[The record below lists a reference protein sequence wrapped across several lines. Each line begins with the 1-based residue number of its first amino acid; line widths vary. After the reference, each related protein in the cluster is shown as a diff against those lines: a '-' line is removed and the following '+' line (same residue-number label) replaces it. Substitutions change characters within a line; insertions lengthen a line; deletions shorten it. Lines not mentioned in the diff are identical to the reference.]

1 MSEVSVNNGEATS
14 APSTHTVTVEHALPQ
29 SSASGQG
36 AAAHRDSNHDRLEK
50 AYSAAT
56 SGGKLTNDVG
66 GVEARLTVDR
76 AQPGLADI
84 NGIPEGNFTGVD
96 YNKTI
101 SELPDDA
108 KKILANLRSDY
119 TKKTTEIA
127 AQRRELDAQR
137 EAMLS
142 SQAMRDLQ
150 AKASETPVDADPW
163 DAASFNNRIEQ
174 EVAKR
179 LNEVLKPMQE
189 ERASQQRRQKLAQF
203 KSENPDIETYKTEI
217 VEVLRSNEALSLE
230 QAYYFVKG
238 KNQTDAMRKQEQ
250 ELAAYKSAAKDYG
263 LKVSVGSVNSG
274 PLKPPAS
281 VKRDAYSIYKWMMA
295 NQKA

>member
-29 SSASGQG
+29 SSESGKT

-56 SGGKLTNDVG
+56 SGGKLTNDV
-66 GVEARLTVDR
+66 AAPLTVDR
-76 AQPGLADI
+76 LADI

-163 DAASFNNRIEQ
+163 DATSFNNRIEQ

-217 VEVLRSNEALSLE
+217 VEVLKSNEALSLE

>member
-1 MSEVSVNNGEATS
+1 MSDTSMNTGEAPA
-14 APSTHTVTVEHALPQ
+14 APTHTVTVEHALPQ
-29 SSASGQG
+29 SSESSKSP
-36 AAAHRDSNHDRLEK
+36 AAHRDSNHDRLEK

-56 SGGKLTNDVG
+56 SGGKLTNDI
-66 GVEARLTVDR
+66 AAPLTVDR
-76 AQPGLADI
+76 LADI

-137 EAMLS
+137 AAMLE

-163 DAASFNNRIEQ
+163 DATSFNNRIEQ

-179 LNEVLKPMQE
+179 LNQVLKPMQDE
-189 ERASQQRRQKLAQF
+189 YAGQQRRAKLDKF
-203 KSENPDIETYKTEI
+203 KSDNPDLETYKTEI
-217 VEVLRSNEALSLE
+217 VEVLKSNEALSLE

-238 KNQTDAMRKQEQ
+238 KNQTDTMRKQQE
-250 ELAAYKSAAKDYG
+250 ELAAYKDAARNYG
-263 LKVSVGSVNSG
+263 LKVSLGSVNSG

>member
-1 MSEVSVNNGEATS
+1 MNNGEATS
-14 APSTHTVTVEHALPQ
+14 APSTHTVTVEHELRQ
-29 SSASGQG
+29 SSESGKV

-56 SGGKLTNDVG
+56 SGGKLTNDV
-66 GVEARLTVDR
+66 AAPLTVDR
-76 AQPGLADI
+76 LADI

-163 DAASFNNRIEQ
+163 DATSFNNRIEQ

-217 VEVLRSNEALSLE
+217 VEVLKSNEALSLE

>member
-1 MSEVSVNNGEATS
+1 MSDTSMNNGEATS
-14 APSTHTVTVEHALPQ
+14 APSTHTVTVEHELRQ
-29 SSASGQG
+29 SSESGKV

-56 SGGKLTNDVG
+56 SGGKLTNDV
-66 GVEARLTVDR
+66 AAPLTVDR
-76 AQPGLADI
+76 LADI

-163 DAASFNNRIEQ
+163 DASSFNNRIEQ

-217 VEVLRSNEALSLE
+217 VEVLKSNEALSLE

>member
-1 MSEVSVNNGEATS
+1 MSEISVNNGEA
-14 APSTHTVTVEHALPQ
+14 PSVTPTHTVTVEHALPK
-29 SSASGQG
+29 SSESGKV

-56 SGGKLTNDVG
+56 SGGKLTNDV
-66 GVEARLTVDR
+66 AAPLTVDR
-76 AQPGLADI
+76 LADI

-163 DAASFNNRIEQ
+163 DAQSFNNRIEQ

-217 VEVLRSNEALSLE
+217 VEVLKSNEALSLE

-263 LKVSVGSVNSG
+263 LKVSIGSVNSG

>member
-1 MSEVSVNNGEATS
+1 MSEVSVNNGEAPS

-29 SSASGQG
+29 SSESGKT

-50 AYSAAT
+50 AYSVAT
-56 SGGKLTNDVG
+56 SGGKLTNDV
-66 GVEARLTVDR
+66 AAPLTVDR
-76 AQPGLADI
+76 LADI

-163 DAASFNNRIEQ
+163 DATSFNNRIEQ

-217 VEVLRSNEALSLE
+217 VEVLKSNEALSLE

>member
-14 APSTHTVTVEHALPQ
+14 ASSTHTVTVEHALPQ
-29 SSASGQG
+29 SSESGKT

-56 SGGKLTNDVG
+56 SGGKLTNDV
-66 GVEARLTVDR
+66 AAPLTVDR
-76 AQPGLADI
+76 LADI

-163 DAASFNNRIEQ
+163 DATSFNNRIEQ

-217 VEVLRSNEALSLE
+217 VEVLKSNEALSLE

>member
-1 MSEVSVNNGEATS
+1 MSEVSVNNGEASS

-29 SSASGQG
+29 SSESGKT

-56 SGGKLTNDVG
+56 SGGKLTNDV
-66 GVEARLTVDR
+66 AAPLTVDR
-76 AQPGLADI
+76 LADI

-163 DAASFNNRIEQ
+163 DATSFNNRIEQ

-217 VEVLRSNEALSLE
+217 VEVLKSNEALSLE

>member
-1 MSEVSVNNGEATS
+1 MNNGEAS
-14 APSTHTVTVEHALPQ
+14 GASPTHTVTVEHALPQ
-29 SSASGQG
+29 SSESSKAP
-36 AAAHRDSNHDRLEK
+36 AAHRDSNHDRLEK

-56 SGGKLTNDVG
+56 SGGKLTNDI
-66 GVEARLTVDR
+66 AAPLTVDR
-76 AQPGLADI
+76 LADI

-137 EAMLS
+137 AAMLE

-163 DAASFNNRIEQ
+163 DATSFNNRIEQ

-179 LNEVLKPMQE
+179 LNQVLKPMQDE
-189 ERASQQRRQKLAQF
+189 YAGQQRRAKLDKF
-203 KSENPDIETYKTEI
+203 KSDNPDLETYKTEI
-217 VEVLRSNEALSLE
+217 VEVLKSNEALSLE

-238 KNQTDAMRKQEQ
+238 KNQTDTMRKQQE
-250 ELAAYKSAAKDYG
+250 ELAAYKDAARNYG
-263 LKVSVGSVNSG
+263 LKVSLGSVNSG

>member
-1 MSEVSVNNGEATS
+1 MSDTSMNNGEATS
-14 APSTHTVTVEHALPQ
+14 APSTHTVTVEHELRQ
-29 SSASGQG
+29 SSESGKV

-56 SGGKLTNDVG
+56 SGGKLTNDV
-66 GVEARLTVDR
+66 AAPLTVDR
-76 AQPGLADI
+76 LADI

-163 DAASFNNRIEQ
+163 DATSFNNRIEQ

-217 VEVLRSNEALSLE
+217 VEVLKSNEALSLE

>member
-1 MSEVSVNNGEATS
+1 MSEVSVNNGEA
-14 APSTHTVTVEHALPQ
+14 PSVTPTHTVTVEHALPQ
-29 SSASGQG
+29 SSESGKV

-56 SGGKLTNDVG
+56 SGGKLTNDV
-66 GVEARLTVDR
+66 AAPLTVDR
-76 AQPGLADI
+76 LADI
-84 NGIPEGNFTGVD
+84 IGIPEGNFTGVD

-163 DAASFNNRIEQ
+163 DAQSFNNRIEQ

-217 VEVLRSNEALSLE
+217 VEVLKSNEALSLE

>member
-1 MSEVSVNNGEATS
+1 M
-14 APSTHTVTVEHALPQ
+14 
-29 SSASGQG
+29 
-36 AAAHRDSNHDRLEK
+36 
-50 AYSAAT
+50 
-56 SGGKLTNDVG
+56 
-66 GVEARLTVDR
+66 TVDR
-76 AQPGLADI
+76 LADI

-137 EAMLS
+137 AAMLE

-163 DAASFNNRIEQ
+163 DATSFNNRIEQ

-179 LNEVLKPMQE
+179 LNQVLKPMQDE
-189 ERASQQRRQKLAQF
+189 YAGQQRRAKLDKF
-203 KSENPDIETYKTEI
+203 KSDNPDLETYKTEI
-217 VEVLRSNEALSLE
+217 VEVLKSNEALSLE

-238 KNQTDAMRKQEQ
+238 KNQTDAMRKQES
-250 ELAAYKSAAKDYG
+250 ELAAYKSAAKEYG
-263 LKVSVGSVNSG
+263 LKVSLGSVNSG

>member
-1 MSEVSVNNGEATS
+1 MSDTSMNNGEAS
-14 APSTHTVTVEHALPQ
+14 GASPTHTVTVEHALPQ
-29 SSASGQG
+29 SSESSKSP
-36 AAAHRDSNHDRLEK
+36 AAHRDSNHDRLEK

-56 SGGKLTNDVG
+56 SGGKLTNDI
-66 GVEARLTVDR
+66 AAPLTVDR
-76 AQPGLADI
+76 LADI

-137 EAMLS
+137 AAMLE

-163 DAASFNNRIEQ
+163 DATSFNNRIEQ

-179 LNEVLKPMQE
+179 LNQVLKPMQDE
-189 ERASQQRRQKLAQF
+189 YAGQQRRAKLDKF
-203 KSENPDIETYKTEI
+203 KSDNPDLETYKTEI
-217 VEVLRSNEALSLE
+217 VEVLKSNEALSLE

-238 KNQTDAMRKQEQ
+238 KNQTDTMRKQQE
-250 ELAAYKSAAKDYG
+250 ELAAYKDAARNYG
-263 LKVSVGSVNSG
+263 LKVSLGSVNSG